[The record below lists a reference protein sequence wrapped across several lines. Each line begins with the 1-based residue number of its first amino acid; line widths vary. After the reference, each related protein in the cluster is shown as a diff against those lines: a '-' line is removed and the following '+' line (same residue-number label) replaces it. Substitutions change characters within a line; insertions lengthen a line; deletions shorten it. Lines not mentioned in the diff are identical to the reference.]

1 MSVHLARAQLLLQQS
16 RPADAERELRLG
28 LAHEP
33 RSPELLA
40 LLALS
45 LVELDRPA
53 DAVAAANDAVGLA
66 PDIAYFHYIRGVVMH
81 RLERHAEALLAA
93 RETVR
98 LDPSNEDGFALLAAV
113 HLSLREWSQ
122 ALEAAEN
129 ALALNPEHVHSAN
142 LRSVALVNLGRKAE
156 AAETMDFAL
165 KRAPEDGYSHA
176 NQGWNYL
183 HRNDPVKAQEHFREA
198 LRLEPDLE
206 HARQGMLEALK
217 ARNPVY
223 RGMLAYF
230 LWMGR
235 QGPKLQW
242 AFVIGSLFLLRSVVA
257 AAEKFPALWVAV
269 VAFYLFIY
277 LSWTAVPMFNLLLRF
292 HPFGRFVLSAD
303 ERKGSYWFGGFLLA
317 ALAMLVAE
325 LTIHGAFLIPFIVLA
340 ILSVCVAATFQ
351 RTGRNRMILAL
362 ATGGLGAA
370 AAGGIALL
378 LLNNEL
384 GLVLFKVFSYGFL
397 AFQFLAS
404 ALQRK

>member
-1 MSVHLARAQLLLQQS
+1 MSVQLARAQLLLQQS
-16 RPADAERELRLG
+16 RPVDAERELRLG
-28 LAHEP
+28 LAHDP

-45 LVELDRPA
+45 LVEQDRA
-53 DAVAAANDAVGLA
+53 QEAVTAANDAVGLA
-66 PDIAYFHYIRGVVMH
+66 PDTAYFHYIRGIVLQ
-81 RLERHAEALLAA
+81 RLERYAEALLAA

-98 LDPSNEDGFALLAAV
+98 LDPSSEDGFSLLASV
-113 HLSLREWSQ
+113 HLSLREWNP
-122 ALEAAEN
+122 ALEAAES

-142 LRSVALVNLGRKAE
+142 LRSVALVNLGRKSE

-165 KRAPEDGYSHA
+165 KRAPEDGFSHA

-206 HARQGMLEALK
+206 HARHGMLEALK
-217 ARNPVY
+217 ARNPLY

-235 QGPKLQW
+235 QGAKLQW
-242 AFVIGSLFLLRSVVA
+242 AFIIGSLFLLNSIVA
-257 AAEKFPALWVAV
+257 AAERYPALWAAV
-269 VAFYLFIY
+269 VVFYLFIY

-292 HPFGRFVLSAD
+292 HPLGRYVLSAD

-317 ALAMLVAE
+317 ALAMLAAYVAVHE
-325 LTIHGAFLIPFIVLA
+325 VFLVPFIVLA

-351 RTGRNRMILAL
+351 RTGRSRLILAL
-362 ATGGLGAA
+362 AMSGLGATA
-370 AAGGIALL
+370 LGGMVLL
-378 LLNNEL
+378 LRNDEQ
-384 GLVLFKVFSYGFL
+384 GFVLFKVFSYGFL
-397 AFQFLAS
+397 GFQFLANS
-404 ALQRK
+404 LKRT